1 MGFPSPLLPHP
12 AFCLRSQM
20 LSYPWL
26 LSIFCLFPLA
36 HSSFPALPP
45 LPPNKDRNY
54 FSQFD
59 RSWKQNNLLLNTH
72 FVLVGKVVN
81 LFERTFSPLLLS
93 SLGINTSFS
102 KYDNYWKWSNH
113 PWMQVILYF
122 KRSNF
127 WQTRPFHF
135 LQHQK
140 KVTYSTHKHHQ
151 PFCFPGFS
159 WKNVLNSPAFI
170 WLVWESLLSWRHVLK
185 RLKLQLCCP
194 QKTRICFHSWG
205 QNKGISLNKGI
216 L

>member
-1 MGFPSPLLPHP
+1 
-12 AFCLRSQM
+12 M

-26 LSIFCLFPLA
+26 LPIFCLFPLA

-45 LPPNKDRNY
+45 LPPNKDRSY

-59 RSWKQNNLLLNTH
+59 WSWKQNNLLLNTH

-113 PWMQVILYF
+113 PWVQVILYF

-159 WKNVLNSPAFI
+159 WKNVLNSPTFI
-170 WLVWESLLSWRHVLK
+170 WLVWESLLSWRHVWKGLSYSYVVLK
-185 RLKLQLCCP
+185 KTEFVFIAEDRINGFLQIKDFFKW
-194 QKTRICFHSWG
+194 QYF
-205 QNKGISLNKGI
+205 
-216 L
+216 